1 MRNKLR
7 KHPSFD
13 TIVTLLENINI
24 ILVDFRKEELSN
36 SVFYQIVIT
45 NSEHAAGINE
55 CAKSHKLLQPR
66 LSLLENNREID
77 MEVTTPGIQRN
88 IRDFYEFNAFINQ
101 QVKIYDSKIEAWI
114 SGMLTAVREDEVTL
128 QHAVIEDTK
137 DIIDEYLVP
146 NNRIQKAKLAYAWE
160 DM

>member
-1 MRNKLR
+1 MINKLR
-7 KHPSFD
+7 KHPSFE
-13 TIVTLLENINI
+13 TIVSLLENINI
-24 ILVDFRKEELSN
+24 NLVDFRKEELSN

-45 NSEHAAGINE
+45 NSDHTTGIVE

-88 IRDFYEFNAFINQ
+88 LRDFYEFNVFVNRA
-101 QVKIYDSKIEAWI
+101 VKIYDSKISAWI
-114 SGMLTAVREDEVTL
+114 EGILAAVEGDEVTL
-128 QHAVIEDTK
+128 HQAVIEDTK
-137 DIIDEYLVP
+137 DIIDEYQIP
-146 NNRIQKAKLAYAWE
+146 NERIQKAKLAYAWE